1 MYNFIICDDELVQQ
15 QTNRLLLEQW
25 AGDRGALIR
34 TTCFPSAEAFLFYY
48 EEDKSCDVL
57 LLDVEMGA
65 MDGVTLARKI
75 RSGNKEVQII
85 FITGYMDYISD
96 GYEVEAL
103 HYLLKPVSSK
113 NLFPVLDRAVSRLK
127 EIEKVLLVR
136 CSDESIRI
144 PLYEIRYLEVM
155 GNYVTI
161 YADGEYEVKATL
173 SYFEQELAG
182 DRVFLRI
189 GRSYI
194 VNLKCVRKVSKGEL
208 TLMDGTVLLLP
219 RGADKRVNQAIIERL

>member
-1 MYNFIICDDELVQQ
+1 MYHFIICDDEQIQQCTNQTLV
-15 QTNRLLLEQW
+15 EQW
-25 AGDRGALIR
+25 AADRGIPIR
-34 TTCFPSAEAFLFYY
+34 ITCFSSAEAFLFHY

-65 MDGVTLARKI
+65 MDGVTLAKKVRQ
-75 RSGNKEVQII
+75 GNKEVQII
-85 FITGYMDYISD
+85 FITGYMDYILD

-103 HYLLKPVSSK
+103 HYLLKPISSVD
-113 NLFPVLDRAVSRLK
+113 LFTVLDRAACRLA
-127 EIEKVLLVR
+127 ENTKVLLVR
-136 CSDESIRI
+136 HHDESVRI

-161 YADGEYEVKATL
+161 YANGEYKVKATL
-173 SYFEQELAG
+173 ASFAGEL
-182 DRVFLRI
+182 DDLFLRI

-219 RGADKRVNQAIIERL
+219 RGADKVVNKAIIERL